1 MLKNIFRFFSLI
13 VANYLVIYLS
23 SDIDLDQLVKDFE
36 LININLSSNSYLLS
50 LFICISIT
58 FLTLFLIFLFRPFIE
73 IYLLYYLKF
82 TFYFLVNLL
91 SLSTVYIVF
100 RIYGYSRLNLLIY
113 LFLSS
118 AILIISDKIKNNQTL
133 TR

>member
-36 LININLSSNSYLLS
+36 LINIEFSSNSYLLAF
-50 LFICISIT
+50 FICISIT

>member
-36 LININLSSNSYLLS
+36 LININLSSSSYLLS
-50 LFICISIT
+50 LFICVSIT

-118 AILIISDKIKNNQTL
+118 AILIISDKIKNKQIL
-133 TR
+133 TP

>member
-13 VANYLVIYLS
+13 VANYIVIYFS

-36 LININLSSNSYLLS
+36 LININLSSSSYLLS
-50 LFICISIT
+50 LFICVSIT

-100 RIYGYSRLNLLIY
+100 RIYGYSRLNVLIY

>member
-1 MLKNIFRFFSLI
+1 MFRFFSLI
-13 VANYLVIYLS
+13 VANYIVIYFS

-36 LININLSSNSYLLS
+36 LINIEFSSNSYLLAF
-50 LFICISIT
+50 FICISIT

-118 AILIISDKIKNNQTL
+118 AILIISDKIKNKQIL
-133 TR
+133 TP

>member
-1 MLKNIFRFFSLI
+1 MLKNIFRFFSLT
-13 VANYLVIYLS
+13 ATNYLVIYLS
-23 SDIDLDQLVKDFE
+23 TDIDLDQLVKDFE
-36 LININLSSNSYLLS
+36 LFNIELSSNSYLLS

-58 FLTLFLIFLFRPFIE
+58 ILTLFLIFLFRPFIE

-91 SLSTVYIVF
+91 SLSSVYIVF

>member
-1 MLKNIFRFFSLI
+1 MLKNIFRFFSLT
-13 VANYLVIYLS
+13 ATNYLVIYLS
-23 SDIDLDQLVKDFE
+23 TDIDLDQLVKDFE
-36 LININLSSNSYLLS
+36 LFNIELSSNSYLLS

-58 FLTLFLIFLFRPFIE
+58 IRTLFLIFLFRPFIE

-91 SLSTVYIVF
+91 SLSSVYIVF

-118 AILIISDKIKNNQTL
+118 AILIISDKIRNN
-133 TR
+133 

>member
-13 VANYLVIYLS
+13 ATNYLVIYLS

-36 LININLSSNSYLLS
+36 LFNIELSSNSYLLS

-91 SLSTVYIVF
+91 SLSSVYIVF

>member
-13 VANYLVIYLS
+13 VANYIVIYFS

-36 LININLSSNSYLLS
+36 LINIEFSSNSYLLAF
-50 LFICISIT
+50 FICISIT

-118 AILIISDKIKNNQTL
+118 SILIISDKIKNN
-133 TR
+133 

>member
-13 VANYLVIYLS
+13 ATNYLVIYLS

-36 LININLSSNSYLLS
+36 LFNIELSSNSYLLS

-91 SLSTVYIVF
+91 SLSSVYIVF

-118 AILIISDKIKNNQTL
+118 SILIISDKIKNNQTL

>member
-36 LININLSSNSYLLS
+36 LININLSSSSYLLS
-50 LFICISIT
+50 LFICVSIT

>member
-36 LININLSSNSYLLS
+36 LINIEFSSNSYLLAF
-50 LFICISIT
+50 FICISIT

-118 AILIISDKIKNNQTL
+118 AILIISDKIKNKQIL
-133 TR
+133 TP

>member
-13 VANYLVIYLS
+13 ATNYLVIYLS

-36 LININLSSNSYLLS
+36 LININLSSSSYLLS
-50 LFICISIT
+50 LFICVSIT

>member
-13 VANYLVIYLS
+13 ATNYLVIYLS

-36 LININLSSNSYLLS
+36 LINIELSSNSYLLS

-91 SLSTVYIVF
+91 SLSSVYIVF

-118 AILIISDKIKNNQTL
+118 SILIISDKIKNNQTL

>member
-13 VANYLVIYLS
+13 VANYIVIYFS

-36 LININLSSNSYLLS
+36 LFNIELSSNSYLLS

-58 FLTLFLIFLFRPFIE
+58 ILTLFLIFLFRPFIE

-118 AILIISDKIKNNQTL
+118 AILIISDKIKNKQIL
-133 TR
+133 TP

>member
-36 LININLSSNSYLLS
+36 LFNIELSSNSYLLS

-91 SLSTVYIVF
+91 SLSSVYIVF

>member
-23 SDIDLDQLVKDFE
+23 SDIDLDQLIKDFE
-36 LININLSSNSYLLS
+36 LINIDLSLNSYLLS

-118 AILIISDKIKNNQTL
+118 SILIISDKIKNN
-133 TR
+133 

>member
-13 VANYLVIYLS
+13 VANYIVIYFS

-36 LININLSSNSYLLS
+36 LINIEFSSNSYLLAF
-50 LFICISIT
+50 FICISIT

>member
-13 VANYLVIYLS
+13 VANYIVIYFS

-36 LININLSSNSYLLS
+36 LINIEFSSNSYLLAF
-50 LFICISIT
+50 FICISIT

-118 AILIISDKIKNNQTL
+118 AILIISDKIKNKQIL

>member
-36 LININLSSNSYLLS
+36 LINIDLSSNVYLLS

-82 TFYFLVNLL
+82 TFYFLVNLV

>member
-1 MLKNIFRFFSLI
+1 MLKNIFRVFSLI
-13 VANYLVIYLS
+13 ATNYLVIYLS

-36 LININLSSNSYLLS
+36 LFNIELNSNSYLLS

-91 SLSTVYIVF
+91 SLSSVYIVF

-113 LFLSS
+113 LLLSS

>member
-13 VANYLVIYLS
+13 ATNYLVIYLS

-36 LININLSSNSYLLS
+36 LFNIELSSNSYLLS

-91 SLSTVYIVF
+91 SLSSVYIVF

-118 AILIISDKIKNNQTL
+118 AILIISDKIRNNQTL

>member
-36 LININLSSNSYLLS
+36 LININLSSSSYLLS
-50 LFICISIT
+50 LFICVSIT

-91 SLSTVYIVF
+91 SLSSVYIVF

-118 AILIISDKIKNNQTL
+118 SILIISDKIKNNQTL

>member
-13 VANYLVIYLS
+13 ATNYLVIYLS

-36 LININLSSNSYLLS
+36 LINIELSSNSYLLS

-91 SLSTVYIVF
+91 SLSSVYIVF

>member
-1 MLKNIFRFFSLI
+1 MLKNIFRFFSLT
-13 VANYLVIYLS
+13 ATNYLVIYLS
-23 SDIDLDQLVKDFE
+23 TDIDLDQLVKDFE
-36 LININLSSNSYLLS
+36 LFNIELSSNSYLLS

-58 FLTLFLIFLFRPFIE
+58 ILTLFLIFLFRPFIE

-91 SLSTVYIVF
+91 SLSSVYIVF

-118 AILIISDKIKNNQTL
+118 AILIISDKIRNN
-133 TR
+133 

>member
-13 VANYLVIYLS
+13 VANYIVIYFS

-36 LININLSSNSYLLS
+36 LINIEFSSNSYLLAF
-50 LFICISIT
+50 FICISIT

-118 AILIISDKIKNNQTL
+118 AILIISDKIRNN
-133 TR
+133 

>member
-1 MLKNIFRFFSLI
+1 MLKNIFRFFSLT
-13 VANYLVIYLS
+13 ATNYLVIYLS
-23 SDIDLDQLVKDFE
+23 TDIDLDQLVKDFE
-36 LININLSSNSYLLS
+36 LFNIELSSNSYLLS

-58 FLTLFLIFLFRPFIE
+58 ILTLLFRPFIE

-91 SLSTVYIVF
+91 SLSSVYIVF

-118 AILIISDKIKNNQTL
+118 AILIISDKIRNN
-133 TR
+133 

>member
-13 VANYLVIYLS
+13 VANYIVIYFS

-36 LININLSSNSYLLS
+36 LINIEFSSNSYLLAF
-50 LFICISIT
+50 FICISIT

-118 AILIISDKIKNNQTL
+118 AILIISDKIKNKQIL
-133 TR
+133 TP

>member
-13 VANYLVIYLS
+13 ATNYLVIYLS

-36 LININLSSNSYLLS
+36 LINIELSSNSYLLS

-58 FLTLFLIFLFRPFIE
+58 FLTLFLIFLLRPFIE

-91 SLSTVYIVF
+91 SLSSVYIVF

>member
-13 VANYLVIYLS
+13 VANYIVIYFS

-36 LININLSSNSYLLS
+36 LINIEFSSNSYLLAF
-50 LFICISIT
+50 FICISIT

-118 AILIISDKIKNNQTL
+118 AILIISDKIKNKQILTL
-133 TR
+133 

>member
-23 SDIDLDQLVKDFE
+23 SDIDLDQLIKDFE
-36 LININLSSNSYLLS
+36 LINIDLSLNSYLLS

-91 SLSTVYIVF
+91 SLSTMYIVF
-100 RIYGYSRLNLLIY
+100 RIYGYSRFYLLIY
-113 LFLSS
+113 LFISS
-118 AILIISDKIKNNQTL
+118 GIMIISDKIK
-133 TR
+133 R

>member
-1 MLKNIFRFFSLI
+1 MLKNIFRFFSLT
-13 VANYLVIYLS
+13 ATNYLVIYLS
-23 SDIDLDQLVKDFE
+23 TDIDLDQLVKDFE
-36 LININLSSNSYLLS
+36 LFNIELSSNSYLLS

-58 FLTLFLIFLFRPFIE
+58 ILTLFLIFLFRPFIE

-91 SLSTVYIVF
+91 SLSSVYIVF

-118 AILIISDKIKNNQTL
+118 AILIISDRIRNNQTL

>member
-36 LININLSSNSYLLS
+36 LININLSSSSYLLS
-50 LFICISIT
+50 LFICVSIT

-91 SLSTVYIVF
+91 SLSSVYIVF

>member
-1 MLKNIFRFFSLI
+1 MRKLDFTVAGAPRSGTSLLSSLI
-13 VANYLVIYLS
+13 DRHPKVRIAHDTGLY
-23 SDIDLDQLVKDFE
+23 
-36 LININLSSNSYLLS
+36 
-50 LFICISIT
+50 
-58 FLTLFLIFLFRPFIE
+58 
-73 IYLLYYLKF
+73 YYLKF

-91 SLSTVYIVF
+91 SLSSVYIVF

-118 AILIISDKIKNNQTL
+118 AILIISDRIRNNQTL

>member
-13 VANYLVIYLS
+13 ATNYLVIYLS

-36 LININLSSNSYLLS
+36 LININLSSSSYLLS
-50 LFICISIT
+50 LFICVSIT

-118 AILIISDKIKNNQTL
+118 AILIISDKIKNKQIL

>member
-23 SDIDLDQLVKDFE
+23 SDIDLDQLIKDFE
-36 LININLSSNSYLLS
+36 LINIDLSLNSYLLS

-118 AILIISDKIKNNQTL
+118 AILIISDKIKNKQIL
-133 TR
+133 TP

>member
-1 MLKNIFRFFSLI
+1 MLKNIFRVFSLI
-13 VANYLVIYLS
+13 ATNYLVIYLS

-36 LININLSSNSYLLS
+36 LFNIELNSNSYLLS

-91 SLSTVYIVF
+91 SLSSVYIVF

-113 LFLSS
+113 LLLSS
-118 AILIISDKIKNNQTL
+118 AILIISDKIKNN
-133 TR
+133 

>member
-13 VANYLVIYLS
+13 ATNYLVIYLS

-36 LININLSSNSYLLS
+36 LFNIELSSNSYLLS

-58 FLTLFLIFLFRPFIE
+58 ILTLFLIFLFRPFIE

-82 TFYFLVNLL
+82 TFYF
-91 SLSTVYIVF
+91 
-100 RIYGYSRLNLLIY
+100 
-113 LFLSS
+113 
-118 AILIISDKIKNNQTL
+118 
-133 TR
+133 